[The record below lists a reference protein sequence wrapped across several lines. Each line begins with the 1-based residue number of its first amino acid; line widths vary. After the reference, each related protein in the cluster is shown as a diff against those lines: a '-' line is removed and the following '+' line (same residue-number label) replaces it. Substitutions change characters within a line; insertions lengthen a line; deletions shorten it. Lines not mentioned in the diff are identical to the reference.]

1 VAEVIV
7 SQESSNDD
15 ADAADR
21 SDPAAGS
28 GAQVP
33 PGMVAYGIQVPV
45 ETVAGL
51 MIQATQAGD
60 VQLLADILTL
70 MWNRLDAVRIPRVLA
85 AVKAYTE
92 GSTSIM

>member
-1 VAEVIV
+1 V
-7 SQESSNDD
+7 SQESSNGSAGGAGASAP
-15 ADAADR
+15 AD
-21 SDPAAGS
+21 GS
-28 GAQVP
+28 AAQVP
-33 PGMVAYGIQVPV
+33 AGMVAYGIQVRV

-70 MWNRLDAVRIPRVLA
+70 IFNRLEGDRITRVLA

>member
-1 VAEVIV
+1 VVEVIV

-15 ADAADR
+15 ASAAVG
-21 SDPAAGS
+21 SAPADGS
-28 GAQVP
+28 AAQVP
-33 PGMVAYGIQVPV
+33 AGMVAYGIQVPV

-70 MWNRLDAVRIPRVLA
+70 IFNRLDEVRGKRVLA
-85 AVKAYTE
+85 AVKAYMA